1 MKSRTVVFALAVLC
15 APLWAQSADDDAAK
29 AEAWFNHAIELH
41 PDLADDHDALVQRMG
56 AGAADYRSMALI
68 EEMRGNSA
76 KSTEYLRI
84 ATQVAPN
91 DPDAAFYY
99 AMSLREVDPVEYRK
113 LAEAVAIR
121 FPESDRGVQAIYWLA
136 LDTPLLDDRIALLE
150 HYYQAPLPRAIL
162 PSLPSVKELLF
173 EAYTFQDLDKARSVA
188 PVNDLFPYAWGLV
201 LARDALRQGTR
212 KGALDAVRL
221 IEDME
226 ATGLP
231 ARINHTP
238 FYLMMAAAHGGLDG
252 YGSLLKAM
260 AKEPSDA
267 LRDALEHSGA
277 KIGKTPGQI
286 QADVR
291 TTVLAQAK
299 PAPPL
304 ALTSFDGSKVSLAD
318 YHGKAV
324 LVNFWRPSCA
334 ACRAESPFLQQVL
347 RKIGPGKMS
356 ILEVNVRPAEDRY
369 ALSYIHG
376 NGYYFTPLHADGP
389 PHDAPSSLLIDAE
402 GRVIAERGAIRGAA
416 DARELELQIEAALSH
431 PNAGALTAGDRVPD
445 FAFTDLAGKNHDFH
459 EYHGAITLVEFCG
472 PCGAELPDLKE
483 LYSRY
488 RDRGFDI
495 LGMEVETS
503 DHDGAHTPWVSV
515 VHSTAARLATELF
528 GVKTLPAKVLID
540 TEGFVIGPV
549 EKPQDLD
556 LLLASRLAEKR

>member
-29 AEAWFNHAIELH
+29 AEDWFNRAIELH

-56 AGAADYRSMALI
+56 AGVLDYRSMALI
-68 EEMRGNSA
+68 EEMRGNAA
-76 KSTEYLRI
+76 KSIEYLRI
-84 ATQVAPN
+84 AAQVAPN

-136 LDTPLLDDRIALLE
+136 IDTPLLQERIDLLE
-150 HYYQAPLPRAIL
+150 HYYQAPLPRAVL

-173 EAYTFQDLDKARSVA
+173 EAYTFKDLDKAA
-188 PVNDLFPYAWGLV
+188 LTVNMYSLMLV
-201 LARDALRQGTR
+201 EARKWLR
-212 KGALDAVRL
+212 KGTTDEARMAVRL
-221 IEDME
+221 LEDME
-226 ATGLP
+226 ADGLP
-231 ARINHTP
+231 PHMSHVP
-238 FYLMMAAAHGGLDG
+238 FYLMMAAARGGVEG
-252 YGSLLKAM
+252 YQSLVKAM
-260 AKEPSDA
+260 AKEPSDI

-277 KIGKTPGQI
+277 KLGKTPGQI
-286 QADVR
+286 RADVR
-291 TTVLAQAK
+291 AALLSQAK

-304 ALTSFDGSKVSLAD
+304 RLASFDGTKVSLAD
-318 YHGKAV
+318 YRGKAV
-324 LVNFWRPSCA
+324 LVNFWHPSCA

-347 RKIGPGKMS
+347 RKIGPRNMA
-356 ILEVNVRPAEDRY
+356 ILEVNVRSAEDRY

-376 NGYYFTPLHADGP
+376 NGYYFTPLHDDAAA
-389 PHDAPSSLLIDAE
+389 HDTPSSLLIDAE

-416 DARELELQIEAALSH
+416 DARELELQIETALSH
-431 PNAGALTAGDRVPD
+431 PNAGALTAGDQVPD

-459 EYHGAITLVEFCG
+459 EYYGAVTLVEFCG

-483 LYSRY
+483 IYSRY
-488 RDRGFDI
+488 RNKGFDI

-503 DHDGAHTPWVSV
+503 DHEDARAPWVSV
-515 VHSTAARLATELF
+515 VHPTAARLATELF
-528 GVKTLPAKVLID
+528 GVKTLPAQVLID
-540 TEGFVIGPV
+540 TEGRAIGPV